1 MRFVIALVLTAV
13 VLGWLIKRVA
23 GTDAFVAAVRSARPE
38 WIAFSFAAAAVAF
51 LLTVLRWL
59 IVLRAMGCRLSFARA
74 FDATL
79 GTWPLA
85 VVTPSRANDLLRPFV
100 VRDAIPLL
108 SGMGSVLAERVA
120 DVLVL
125 LVLACMGLM
134 ANSLWVWGGLLIAA
148 TCGSVIV
155 LLVALKHRD
164 WLLRVGFLR
173 KRAEKIDQLV
183 HAFEALLRSPR
194 QLVYLFLAA
203 LVVRL
208 LTFVVIQALLIS
220 VGAGVTFVQT
230 VLNWPLAVL
239 VGLAPITMAGM
250 GTRDAAFIYLMR
262 DVAGA
267 NVSDA
272 ALLVATVGYS
282 IVLVW
287 SFAILGIPSMV
298 RIIVKRRPGG

>member
-23 GTDAFVAAVRSARPE
+23 GTDAFLAAVRSARPE
-38 WIAFSFAAAAVAF
+38 WIALSFAAAVVCF

-59 IVLRAMGCRLSFARA
+59 IVLRAMGYRLGFARA

-100 VRDAIPLL
+100 VRDAVPLL

-125 LVLACMGLM
+125 LVLACIGLM

-155 LLVALKHRD
+155 LLVALEHRD
-164 WLLRVGFLR
+164 WLMRVRFLR
-173 KRAEKIDQLV
+173 KRADKIDQLV

-194 QLVYLFLAA
+194 QLVNLFLVS
-203 LVVRL
+203 LVVRV
-208 LTFVVIQALLIS
+208 LTFVVLQTLLIS
-220 VGAGVTFVQT
+220 VGGGVTFVQT
-230 VLNWPLAVL
+230 VFNWPLAVL
-239 VGLAPITMAGM
+239 VGLAPVTMAGM
-250 GTRDAAFIYLMR
+250 GTRDAAFIYFIR
-262 DVAGA
+262 DIAGV
-267 NVSDA
+267 NISDA
-272 ALLVATVGYS
+272 SLLAATMGYS
-282 IVLVW
+282 VLIVW
-287 SFAILGIPSMV
+287 SFAILGIPSMI
-298 RIIVKRRPGG
+298 RIIVRRRRSG